1 MVIPNRVFDAFW
13 QLKERSIVIEVP
25 QHFDQSN
32 AVIFKH
38 QFELLKSFNKIFY
51 RSLFDT
57 FNECLDCERNFGQY
71 GRPFLGRADVLFD
84 RRQRVGDALV
94 AVDAGALAGEQEAL
108 VDVLRA
114 RVLPGQVHRLV
125 GVAVPALQRV
135 VRLHRIADG
144 GGHTRKRVGIFA
156 VGLLQRCRAVDIDGC
171 ANLGGDGRDRNI
183 LGVEFAV
190 MVVKCAHL
198 LG

>member
-71 GRPFLGRADVLFD
+71 GRPFPWKRAPVFHH
-84 RRQRVGDALV
+84 
-94 AVDAGALAGEQEAL
+94 
-108 VDVLRA
+108 LRSESDLKGHVEHA
-114 RVLPGQVHRLV
+114 RKKMIELS
-125 GVAVPALQRV
+125 
-135 VRLHRIADG
+135 
-144 GGHTRKRVGIFA
+144 TTYC
-156 VGLLQRCRAVDIDGC
+156 GLI
-171 ANLGGDGRDRNI
+171 I
-183 LGVEFAV
+183 
-190 MVVKCAHL
+190 
-198 LG
+198 